1 MSMTASDIART
12 IRKYNEYR
20 PYTVE
25 GEALLAC
32 ARLLVE
38 RQHGDGCEYLLCH
51 CGLTVPST
59 PHDDAR
65 CCTCGLR
72 EIADALGEGT
82 NAD

>member
-1 MSMTASDIART
+1 MSMTVGGIAQCIRVARRT
-12 IRKYNEYR
+12 SSPKPITR
-20 PYTVE
+20 
-25 GEALLAC
+25 ALLAC

-38 RQHGDGCEYLLCH
+38 RHHGDGCEYLLCH

-72 EIADALGEGT
+72 EIADALKEGEK
-82 NAD
+82 